1 MAGKVIGIIALV
13 LSIVAIILPGGAL
26 VASFVVAPLLVF
38 AWKEGAL
45 FGYIA
50 GGLNIINIIFLS
62 PTMWIAAGV
71 AEAAGEGGGSG
82 LGLFYVG
89 IQVVAMALL
98 YFLNGRQT
106 AQ

>member
-50 GGLNIINIIFLS
+50 GGLNIINIVCIIHQRFNRINQRIWPIS
-62 PTMWIAAGV
+62 CR
-71 AEAAGEGGGSG
+71 E
-82 LGLFYVG
+82 
-89 IQVVAMALL
+89 
-98 YFLNGRQT
+98 
-106 AQ
+106 